1 MTSEQ
6 GRYWQVKSLYLR
18 LLEAA
23 PGERAALL
31 DAACAGD
38 PRLRGEVQA
47 LLDAAAASPN
57 RSPLADTAT
66 AVADAT
72 FDPPPVPDLPAA
84 PAGYALKRL
93 LGRGG
98 MGEVWLAERE
108 HDGFRQ
114 QVALKLLHR
123 DAWRQGDRQARLR
136 SERRILASLDH
147 PHIAR
152 LYDGGTLPDGTPYL
166 AMEFVDGERLDTWVA
181 RTRPG
186 LRPLV
191 QVLASIARA
200 LQAAHQRLVVH
211 RDLKPANILI
221 DSYGA
226 PKLLDFGIAKLLD
239 DTTPG
244 VDTATGEQL
253 LTPRYAA
260 PEQIRGEAIST
271 ATDVYSFGVMA
282 YELLTGS
289 LPYAEAQGTP
299 ALLRAIVESEP
310 IRASSAALADS
321 TTGITRSA
329 LRGDID
335 AILMKC
341 LRKDAAA
348 RYRGAAELADDLDA
362 YLHGLP
368 VAARA
373 GSRRYA
379 LAKFAARHRYL
390 VGSAALVLAVVLA
403 SAGLLWRQLEA
414 TRQQR
419 DLAAHQRDKAEQVTA
434 FLVELLRNADPTR
447 SRGEDVSI
455 RQALER
461 GAQTLDTRL
470 AGHAD
475 TRAWLYAQ
483 LALIHAELGDPERS
497 LALAELAV
505 GTAAQAQISPSER
518 RAIDYAHAV
527 ALLKSGRGAEA
538 VDTLQEIAHAAGA
551 AGEALQA
558 GDAWLQLGTIAQERR
573 DTAQARA
580 AAGQASAILLRLL
593 GVADLA
599 AAEAVALRPE
609 TEPVL
614 ARLAALA
621 QLQCSIEA
629 DARAEDLALALCTS
643 TAALK
648 RRVFAPDHPTHLV
661 TAGTLAMLMGLRGER
676 QAALAMREDILAR
689 TRQVFG
695 PTHTRTGYAQFN
707 LAVSYSD
714 TGDFTRAEE
723 AYRQAL
729 ATLEQ
734 QLGADHRSTLV
745 VKNNLALLLVDHAD
759 PAAGLALCQELLAD
773 RRRVLGESHPDVAQ
787 SLMNLASA
795 QARNQDRAGAVLHS
809 QQARD
814 MYLALLG
821 PDNHDSVLATYQLAL
836 REWQAGQLEP
846 AQAHATQALAA
857 YERLAEAPD
866 ERGATRFLL
875 ARITW
880 DLGQHPRA
888 REIGAQALEEAR
900 QHGGPGF
907 ELSEVQAWVSAH
919 GG

>member
-1 MTSEQ
+1 MKTTRD
-6 GRYWQVKSLYLR
+6 RYWQVKPLYLR
-18 LLEAA
+18 LLDAA
-23 PGERAALL
+23 PAERAALL
-31 DAACAGD
+31 DEACADD
-38 PRLRGEVQA
+38 PALRSEVQA
-47 LLDAAAASPN
+47 LLDAAPDPTPERVVAAAAPMSASGSPA
-57 RSPLADTAT
+57 PELH
-66 AVADAT
+66 
-72 FDPPPVPDLPAA
+72 AA
-84 PAGYALKRL
+84 PAGYTLKHL

-114 QVALKLLHR
+114 PVALKLLHR
-123 DAWRQGDRQARLR
+123 DAWHQGDRQARLR

-166 AMEFVDGERLDTWVA
+166 AMEYVDGERLDRWVA

-186 LRPLV
+186 LRPLIR
-191 QVLASIARA
+191 VLTAIARA

-239 DTTPG
+239 DTAAG

-289 LPYAEAQGTP
+289 LPYAETQGTP

-310 IRASSAALADS
+310 LRASSAVRADA
-321 TTGITRSA
+321 TTGVTRSA
-329 LRGDID
+329 LRGDLD

-362 YLHGLP
+362 YLRGLP

-379 LAKFAARHRYL
+379 LMKFAARHRYL
-390 VGSAALVLAVVLA
+390 VGSATLILTVVLA
-403 SAGLLWRQLEA
+403 SGALLWQQLEA

-419 DLAAHQRDKAEQVTA
+419 DVAALQRDKAEQVTG

-461 GAQTLDTRL
+461 GVQTLDTRL

-497 LALAELAV
+497 LALAEIALR
-505 GTAAQAQISPSER
+505 TAAEARLSPSER

-527 ALLKSGRGAEA
+527 ALIKSGRGAEA
-538 VDTLQEIAHAAGA
+538 VATLTEIATRAAA

-558 GDAWLQLGTIAQERR
+558 GDAWLQLATVAQERR
-573 DTAQARA
+573 DTALARDCA
-580 AAGQASAILLRLL
+580 DRTAAILLKLL
-593 GVADLA
+593 GIAELA
-599 AAEAVALRPE
+599 AAKELPLRADN
-609 TEPVL
+609 EPVL
-614 ARLAALA
+614 TRLAALA
-621 QLQCSIEA
+621 QIRCSIEA
-629 DARAEDLALALCTS
+629 DAREEVALSICTT
-643 TAALK
+643 TAAIK
-648 RRVFAPDHPTHLV
+648 RNVYPADHPTHLV
-661 TAGTLAMLMGLRGER
+661 TAGTLAMLMALHGDRA
-676 QAALAMREDILAR
+676 AALAMRQDILAR
-689 TRQVFG
+689 TLKIFG
-695 PTHTRTGYAQFN
+695 PAHSRTGYALFN

-714 TGDFTRAEE
+714 SSDFVRAEDH
-723 AYRQAL
+723 YRQAL
-729 ATLEQ
+729 STLEQ
-734 QLGADHRSTLV
+734 QLGTEHRSTLV
-745 VKNNLALLLVDHAD
+745 VKNNLALLLVDHGDA
-759 PAAGLALCQELLAD
+759 AAGLAMCRELLAD
-773 RRRVLGESHPDVAQ
+773 RRRVLGDRHPDVAQ

-795 QARNQDRAGAVLHS
+795 EAANQDYSAAVLHS
-809 QQARD
+809 RQALEL
-814 MYLALLG
+814 YLDLLG

-836 REWQAGQLEP
+836 REWQAGQLGSAET
-846 AQAHATQALAA
+846 HAEQALTG
-857 YERLAEAPD
+857 YESLREALD
-866 ERGATRFLL
+866 ERGAARFLL
-875 ARITW
+875 ARIAW
-880 DLGQHPRA
+880 DRGQHPRA
-888 REIGAQALEEAR
+888 RELGAQALEEAR
-900 QHGGPGF
+900 LHGGPGF
-907 ELSEVQAWVSAH
+907 ELDAVQAWVAAH